1 MKWLT
6 LCMFVIL
13 SFGCSTT
20 NIVSEII
27 DDDSIIKYKEKTEN
41 NDRFANLYPGKK
53 EYLQTCIENC
63 YLPNKLIKCETPAE
77 NCTFIGIQQR
87 PELNAGFSVRWMGH
101 ASFYIKTADGTSFL
115 FDPVSKQFD
124 SPIDVAFKWN
134 GGFYRNEPKWLTDL
148 ESKSVDAVLYSH
160 IHYDHF
166 NKSDIE
172 EIGNKVEYFT
182 PLKFASH
189 FPNGGYKIN
198 QMAWFSTSSIGNTDI
213 HFVPANHFSNRI
225 WVPLIYEDNEKTL
238 WGGWILEHDNKKLFF
253 AGDTG
258 YSSHFKD
265 IHTKYGDID
274 VCLMPIASYY
284 SEQNPQF
291 YRYVHMTPEDALA
304 AAADLQCKVI
314 IPWGFGNYTWKM
326 GDKSSHS
333 PLLRLLKMHQ
343 QMNTSIPLFIL
354 NEGEEA
360 VF

>member
-1 MKWLT
+1 
-6 LCMFVIL
+6 MFVIL

-172 EIGNKVEYFT
+172 
-182 PLKFASH
+182 
-189 FPNGGYKIN
+189 
-198 QMAWFSTSSIGNTDI
+198 
-213 HFVPANHFSNRI
+213 
-225 WVPLIYEDNEKTL
+225 
-238 WGGWILEHDNKKLFF
+238 
-253 AGDTG
+253 
-258 YSSHFKD
+258 
-265 IHTKYGDID
+265 
-274 VCLMPIASYY
+274 
-284 SEQNPQF
+284 
-291 YRYVHMTPEDALA
+291 
-304 AAADLQCKVI
+304 
-314 IPWGFGNYTWKM
+314 
-326 GDKSSHS
+326 
-333 PLLRLLKMHQ
+333 
-343 QMNTSIPLFIL
+343 
-354 NEGEEA
+354 
-360 VF
+360 